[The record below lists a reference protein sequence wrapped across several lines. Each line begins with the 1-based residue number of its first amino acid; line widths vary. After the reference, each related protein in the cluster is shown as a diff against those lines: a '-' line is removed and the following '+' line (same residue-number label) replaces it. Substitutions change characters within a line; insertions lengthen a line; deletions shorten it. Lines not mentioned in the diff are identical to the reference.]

1 MVTVAYLG
9 PPGTFTDAALHRFR
23 SDERTAGRLAGAEAV
38 PAGTP
43 DEALTLVRTGAADY
57 ACVPFE
63 NSVDGTVNPTGDA
76 LAVGDR
82 LQIFA
87 ETELD
92 VAFSILVRPG
102 TASTDVRVLRTHPVA
117 AAQVH
122 RWVGVHLPQAL
133 IETTSSTAAGAEEVA
148 AGNADATAAP
158 ARAGEINGLV
168 PLAENVA
175 DVGGAR
181 TRFVL
186 VGRPGPPPERTG
198 HDRTCVVFGLPHEPN
213 ALVQALTELSIRGI
227 DLTRIGSR
235 PTRVERFTYLFHV
248 DLVGHLDDPAVAEAL
263 AALHHRTDSLRFLGS
278 WPVRE
283 GAGAGSAP
291 PDRSEAFDWID
302 GLRRGVDERG
312 VDELGAD
319 ERGADERG
327 ADERGA
333 DQR

>member
-9 PPGTFTDAALHRFR
+9 PPGTFTDAALHRLCA
-23 SDERTAGRLAGAEAV
+23 DERAAALLTNPTAV

-43 DEALTLVRTGAADY
+43 EEALAMVRAGTADF

-63 NSVDGTVNPTGDA
+63 NSVDGTVSPTSDA

-92 VAFSILVRPG
+92 VVFSILVRPG
-102 TASTDVRVLRTHPVA
+102 TAPGDVRVLRTHPVA
-117 AAQVH
+117 AAQVR
-122 RWVGVHLPQAL
+122 RWVGENLPDAV

-148 AGNADATAAP
+148 AGSADATAAP
-158 ARAGEINGLV
+158 ARAGQINGLV
-168 PLAENVA
+168 PLAEDVA

-186 VGRPGPPPERTG
+186 VGRPAPPPPRTG
-198 HDRTCVVFGLPHEPN
+198 ADRTCVVFGLPHRPN
-213 ALVQALTELSIRGI
+213 SLVQALTELSIRDI

-248 DLVGHLDDPAVAEAL
+248 DLVGHIDDPAVAEAL
-263 AALHHRTDSLRFLGS
+263 VALRHRTADLRFLGS
-278 WPVRE
+278 WPVADGV
-283 GAGAGSAP
+283 GAGAPP
-291 PDRSEAFDWID
+291 PDRAEAQGWVDRM
-302 GLRRGVDERG
+302 RRGKAPR
-312 VDELGAD
+312 
-319 ERGADERG
+319 
-327 ADERGA
+327 
-333 DQR
+333 

>member
-9 PPGTFTDAALHRFR
+9 PPGTFTDAALHRLR
-23 SDERTAGRLAGAEAV
+23 ADARASSLLSDVRPLAAA
-38 PAGTP
+38 TP
-43 DEALTLVRTGAADY
+43 DEALSLVRSGEADY

-63 NSVDGTVNPTGDA
+63 NSVDGTVNPTSDA
-76 LAVGDR
+76 LAVGGR

-92 VAFSILVRPG
+92 VVFSILVRPG
-102 TASTDVRVLRTHPVA
+102 TTAEQVTVLRTHPMA
-117 AAQVH
+117 AAQVR
-122 RWVGVHLPQAL
+122 RWVAENLPDAR

-148 AGNADATAAP
+148 AGTADATAAP

-186 VGRPGPPPERTG
+186 VGRPAPPTPRTG
-198 HDRTCVVFGLPHEPN
+198 SDRTCVIFGLPHEPN
-213 ALVQALTELSIRGI
+213 SLVQALTELSIRDI

-248 DLVGHLDDPAVAEAL
+248 DLVGHIEDPVVAEAL
-263 AALHHRTDSLRFLGS
+263 IALRHRTENLRYLGS
-278 WPVRE
+278 WPVADGGE
-283 GAGAGSAP
+283 AGAPP
-291 PDRSEAFDWID
+291 PDRTDEAAWLED
-302 GLRRGVDERG
+302 LRRGGDAG
-312 VDELGAD
+312 
-319 ERGADERG
+319 
-327 ADERGA
+327 
-333 DQR
+333 

>member
-9 PPGTFTDAALHRFR
+9 PPGTFTDAALHRLR
-23 SDERTAGRLAGAEAV
+23 AEPRTADLLADARAV

-43 DEALTLVRTGAADY
+43 DEALTMVRSGAADY

-63 NSVDGTVNPTGDA
+63 NSVDGTVNPTSDA

-92 VAFSILVRPG
+92 VVFSILVRPG
-102 TASTDVRVLRTHPVA
+102 TAAADVRVLRTHPVA
-117 AAQVH
+117 AAQVR
-122 RWVGVHLPQAL
+122 RWVGVHLPRAH

-148 AGNADATAAP
+148 AGTADATAAP
-158 ARAGEINGLV
+158 ARAGQINGLV
-168 PLAENVA
+168 PLATDVA

-186 VGRPGPPPERTG
+186 VGRPAAPPPRTG
-198 HDRTCVVFGLPHEPN
+198 NDRTCVIFGLPHEPN
-213 ALVQALTELSIRGI
+213 SLVQALTELSIRDI

-248 DLVGHLDDPAVAEAL
+248 DLVGHIDDPAVAEAL
-263 AALHHRTDSLRFLGS
+263 VALRHRTADLRFLGS
-278 WPVRE
+278 WPVADGDE
-283 GAGAGSAP
+283 AGAPP
-291 PDRSEAFDWID
+291 PDRGEALRWVDA
-302 GLRRGVDERG
+302 LRRGEDAG
-312 VDELGAD
+312 
-319 ERGADERG
+319 
-327 ADERGA
+327 
-333 DQR
+333 

>member
-23 SDERTAGRLAGAEAV
+23 ADARIADLLADARAV
-38 PAGTP
+38 PAGSP
-43 DEALTLVRTGAADY
+43 DEALALVRAGDADY

-63 NSVDGTVNPTGDA
+63 NSVDGTVNPTSDA

-87 ETELD
+87 ETQID
-92 VAFSILVRPG
+92 VVFSILVRPG
-102 TASTDVRVLRTHPVA
+102 TTAEDVTVLRTHPVA
-117 AAQVH
+117 AAQVR
-122 RWVGVHLPQAL
+122 RWVGENLPNAR

-148 AGNADATAAP
+148 AGSADATAAP

-168 PLAENVA
+168 PLAENIA

-186 VGRPGPPPERTG
+186 VGRPAPPTPRTG
-198 HDRTCVVFGLPHEPN
+198 HDRTCVIFGLPHQPN
-213 ALVQALTELSIRGI
+213 SLVQALTELSIRDI

-248 DLVGHLDDPAVAEAL
+248 DLVGHIDDPMVAEAL
-263 AALHHRTDSLRFLGS
+263 VALRHRTESLRYLGS
-278 WPVRE
+278 WPVADLAE
-283 GAGAGSAP
+283 AGSPP
-291 PDRSEAFDWID
+291 PDRADETAWLE
-302 GLRRGVDERG
+302 GLRRGE
-312 VDELGAD
+312 GA
-319 ERGADERG
+319 G
-327 ADERGA
+327 
-333 DQR
+333 

>member
-9 PPGTFTDAALHRFR
+9 PPGTFTDAALHRLR
-23 SDERTAGRLAGAEAV
+23 ADAHTSALLAGAEAV

-43 DEALTLVRTGAADY
+43 DEALAMVRDGAADY

-76 LAVGDR
+76 LAAGRR

-92 VAFSILVRPG
+92 VVFSILVRPG
-102 TASTDVRVLRTHPVA
+102 TAAEDVRVLRTHPIA
-117 AAQVH
+117 AAQVR
-122 RWVGVHLPQAL
+122 RWVGVNLPRAH
-133 IETTSSTAAGAEEVA
+133 IETTSSTAAGAEQVA
-148 AGNADATAAP
+148 AGDADATAAP

-168 PLAENVA
+168 PLAEKVA

-186 VGRPGPPPERTG
+186 VGRPAPPLGRTG
-198 HDRTCVVFGLPHEPN
+198 HDRTCVIFGLPHEPN
-213 ALVQALTELSIRGI
+213 ALVQALTELSIRDI

-248 DLVGHLDDPAVAEAL
+248 DLVGHIDDPVVAEAL
-263 AALHHRTDSLRFLGS
+263 AALHHRTADLRFLGS
-278 WPVRE
+278 WPVADGV
-283 GAGAGSAP
+283 GAGAAP
-291 PDRSEAFDWID
+291 PDRSEAIDWIE
-302 GLRRGVDERG
+302 GLRRGVDEP
-312 VDELGAD
+312 GAGGRAAHRQ
-319 ERGADERG
+319 EGLEP
-327 ADERGA
+327 
-333 DQR
+333 

>member
-9 PPGTFTDAALHRFR
+9 PPGTFNDAALQQLRA
-23 SDERTAGRLAGAEAV
+23 DPRTAALIADADAV
-38 PAGTP
+38 PAGTME
-43 DEALTLVRTGAADY
+43 EALALVRSGEADY

-63 NSVDGTVNPTGDA
+63 NSVDGTVNPTSDA
-76 LAVGDR
+76 LAVGER

-92 VAFSILVRPG
+92 VVFSILVRPG
-102 TASTDVRVLRTHPVA
+102 TTAADVQVLRTHPVA
-117 AAQVH
+117 AAQV
-122 RWVGVHLPQAL
+122 RLWVGENLPHAR

-148 AGNADATAAP
+148 AGSADATAAP

-186 VGRPGPPPERTG
+186 VGRPAPPTPRTG
-198 HDRTCVVFGLPHEPN
+198 NDRTCVIFGLPHEPN
-213 ALVQALTELSIRGI
+213 SLVQALTELSIRDI

-248 DLVGHLDDPAVAEAL
+248 DLVGHIDDPVVAEAL
-263 AALHHRTDSLRFLGS
+263 VALRHRTENLRYLGS
-278 WPVRE
+278 WPVADGGE
-283 GAGAGSAP
+283 AGTPP
-291 PDRSEAFDWID
+291 PDRSDEAAWLAD
-302 GLRRGVDERG
+302 LQRG
-312 VDELGAD
+312 GAA
-319 ERGADERG
+319 G
-327 ADERGA
+327 
-333 DQR
+333 

>member
-9 PPGTFTDAALHRFR
+9 PPGTFADAALHLFR
-23 SDERTAGRLAGAEAV
+23 TDARTSALLDGAEAV

-43 DEALTLVRTGAADY
+43 DEALSMVRAGTADY

-76 LAVGDR
+76 LAEGER

-87 ETELD
+87 ENELD
-92 VAFSILVRPG
+92 VVFSILVRPG
-102 TASTDVRVLRTHPVA
+102 TAAEDVRILRTHPIA
-117 AAQVH
+117 AAQVR
-122 RWVGVHLPQAL
+122 RWVGMHLPRAH
-133 IETTSSTAAGAEEVA
+133 IETTSSTAAGAVEVA
-148 AGNADATAAP
+148 AGTADATAAP

-168 PLAENVA
+168 PLAEKVA

-186 VGRPGPPPERTG
+186 VGRPAPPPERTG

-213 ALVQALTELSIRGI
+213 ALVQALTELSIREI

-248 DLVGHLDDPAVAEAL
+248 DLVGHIDDPVVAEAL
-263 AALHHRTDSLRFLGS
+263 AALRQRTADLRFLGS
-278 WPVRE
+278 WPVFE
-283 GAGAGSAP
+283 GVSAGTAP
-291 PDRSEAFDWID
+291 PDRGQALDWVD
-302 GLRRGVDERG
+302 GLRRGEDR
-312 VDELGAD
+312 
-319 ERGADERG
+319 
-327 ADERGA
+327 
-333 DQR
+333 

>member
-23 SDERTAGRLAGAEAV
+23 ADARIAALLADARAV

-43 DEALTLVRTGAADY
+43 DEALDLVRAGDADY

-63 NSVDGTVNPTGDA
+63 NSVDGTVNPTSDA
-76 LAVGDR
+76 LAVGGR

-87 ETELD
+87 EIQID
-92 VAFSILVRPG
+92 VVFSILVRPG
-102 TASTDVRVLRTHPVA
+102 TTAEDVAVLRTHPVA
-117 AAQVH
+117 AAQVR
-122 RWVGVHLPQAL
+122 RWVGENLPKAR

-148 AGNADATAAP
+148 AGSADATAAP

-168 PLAENVA
+168 PLAENIA

-186 VGRPGPPPERTG
+186 VGRPAPPTPRTG
-198 HDRTCVVFGLPHEPN
+198 HDRTCVIFGLPHQPN
-213 ALVQALTELSIRGI
+213 SLVQALTELSIRDI

-248 DLVGHLDDPAVAEAL
+248 DLVGHIDDPMVAEAL
-263 AALHHRTDSLRFLGS
+263 VALRHRTESLRYLGS
-278 WPVRE
+278 WPVADLAE
-283 GAGAGSAP
+283 AGSPP
-291 PDRSEAFDWID
+291 PDRADETAWLE
-302 GLRRGVDERG
+302 GLRRGEG
-312 VDELGAD
+312 VG
-319 ERGADERG
+319 
-327 ADERGA
+327 
-333 DQR
+333 

>member
-9 PPGTFTDAALHRFR
+9 PPGTFTDAALHRLR
-23 SDERTAGRLAGAEAV
+23 ADARTSGLLADAEAV
-38 PAGTP
+38 PAPTP
-43 DEALTLVRTGAADY
+43 DEALAMVRSGAADY

-76 LAVGDR
+76 LAVGER

-102 TASTDVRVLRTHPVA
+102 TAAADVRVLRTHPVA
-117 AAQVH
+117 AAQVR
-122 RWVGVHLPQAL
+122 RWVGVHLPRAH

-148 AGNADATAAP
+148 AGTADATAAP

-168 PLAENVA
+168 PLDERVA

-186 VGRPGPPPERTG
+186 AGRPAPPPPRTG
-198 HDRTCVVFGLPHEPN
+198 SDRTSVVFGLPHQPN
-213 ALVQALTELSIRGI
+213 ALVQALTELSIRDI

-248 DLVGHLDDPAVAEAL
+248 DLVGHIDDPAVSEAL
-263 AALHHRTDSLRFLGS
+263 VALRHRTSDLRFLGS
-278 WPVRE
+278 WPVADGGE
-283 GAGAGSAP
+283 AGAPP
-291 PDRSEAFDWID
+291 PDRAEALRWID
-302 GLRRGVDERG
+302 GLRRGE
-312 VDELGAD
+312 GA
-319 ERGADERG
+319 G
-327 ADERGA
+327 
-333 DQR
+333 